1 MPAILF
7 SAVLAIAAGS
17 FLAFRQY
24 SPVQAAVLAC
34 VWVAAQ
40 MGLATWIAR
49 SRRLALVSIWFA
61 PAVVWFVRDAW
72 PLVVAA
78 VCLAFAVSKLAG
90 LDESE
95 RPSRFFEGAAL
106 HVGLIAL
113 ALDSVVVASLG
124 LAVAF
129 YRIVRVDLLARLNW
143 TRGNAVLMAASLTAV
158 GLMPPIR
165 QWFKSDTESEGASTN
180 IQRVSKRDDLFSAVV
195 LKSNRPQHVVLVA
208 PPSRTKGRGKGTPK
222 PLEVPFSGEYWMSY
236 TWLRRPPASALVEY
250 GDPEEFK
257 FTAADF
263 SRLLMEAHQPLAMSL
278 DMRDWAQVEVE
289 VSSTDTM
296 PETVSMALALRNT
309 AEPESRE
316 LPLGE
321 SEVPRLG
328 RLRFD
333 VPPGTQAR
341 YFNELVMTYRLR
353 PPRSHRSANI
363 AIGRFTFVPR
373 QSR

>member
-1 MPAILF
+1 
-7 SAVLAIAAGS
+7 
-17 FLAFRQY
+17 
-24 SPVQAAVLAC
+24 
-34 VWVAAQ
+34 
-40 MGLATWIAR
+40 MGLATWMAQ

-61 PAVVWFVRDAW
+61 PAVVWFVRDSW

-90 LDESE
+90 PEDSE
-95 RPSRFFEGAAL
+95 RPNRFPEAAAL
-106 HVGLIAL
+106 HVGLVAL

-124 LAVAF
+124 IAVAF
-129 YRIVRVDLLARLNW
+129 YRVVRIDSLARLNW
-143 TRGNAVLMAASLTAV
+143 TRGNAVLMAASLTAM
-158 GLMPPIR
+158 GLMPPVR
-165 QWFKSDTESEGASTN
+165 QWFEFDTESEAAAAN

-195 LKSNRPQHVVLVA
+195 LKSKRPSHVVLVA
-208 PPSRTKGRGKGTPK
+208 PPPRTKVRGKGMPK

-278 DMRDWAQVEVE
+278 DMRDWATVEVE
-289 VSSTDTM
+289 VSSTDAM

-316 LPLGE
+316 APLGE
-321 SEVPRLG
+321 TDVPRLG
-328 RLRFD
+328 KLRFD
-333 VPPGTQAR
+333 VPPRLDAR
-341 YFNELVMTYRLR
+341 YFNELVVTYRLK

-363 AIGRFTFVPR
+363 AIGKFTFVPR
-373 QSR
+373 